1 MRIIIIALFFFL
13 GLSELTVAQISV
25 KSFTELS
32 NDLDARLDITAKK
45 DNNGKPCA
53 IIKVVTTENG
63 FSYDVGMIGVV
74 ATTYHPELA
83 EVWVYVPEGT
93 TKIKMSHPQLGQFS
107 TDSGDGYYW
116 FPQKL
121 KSSTC
126 YRLEIVSGRVV
137 TTIEQAKIETGWL
150 VVQSQPDNAEIY
162 LKTNEVE
169 EFVGSTP
176 FQKKLPYGKYEFR
189 IKKNLYHDELGM
201 MEINHP
207 KSVQN
212 ITLRPAFGKLKL
224 SSIPEGAKV
233 VIEGL
238 NKQYTT
244 SCITE
249 ELPSKEYTVRFMLD
263 NYAPQNRK
271 VTVRDGETTEL
282 QVSLDARFAK
292 VTIQS
297 LAGADIFINGEKKGI
312 TRLDTDL
319 GEGLYD
325 IEVQLAH
332 HKTKS
337 SQIEVI
343 AKQPQ
348 TITLNPEPIYG
359 SLDIQSVPIG
369 AKISIDGKDYGETPM
384 TIENLLEGQHEVQ
397 LSKSGYASV
406 IKQAYIKEGIV
417 ANLNEILPKGK
428 MVTIETGDKGD
439 EIYLNGKKVG
449 VSPLKLEIT
458 YGEHFIKIIRNSK
471 EITYT
476 FALSPDDNNNVIW
489 NCTCPLTP
497 KWAKDVTIQQQQIIK
512 EIINNMIFIQ
522 GGNIAIETI
531 RNDEKEVV
539 DNFFINKYEVSQKE
553 WTAIMGY
560 NHSKFRGDDLPVEFI
575 TWNECL
581 EFIRKINNLTGLTF
595 SLPMEKEWKYA
606 ELGGK
611 KSKCYKFSGS
621 NEIDEV
627 TWYSRNSNFHTHQV
641 NSKMMNEIG
650 LFNMSGNV
658 MEWCLERNGKNRTV
672 CGGSWITEEQG
683 CRISSPSKTYLYNES
698 SSSIGLRL
706 VAH

>member
-297 LAGADIFINGEKKGI
+297 LAGADIFINGEKKGT

-319 GEGLYD
+319 REGLYD
-325 IEVQLAH
+325 IEVQLTH

-359 SLDIQSVPIG
+359 SLDIQSIPIG

-406 IKQAYIKEGIV
+406 IKQINIEQNHIT
-417 ANLNEILPKGK
+417 NLNETLSHGK
-428 MVTIETGDKGD
+428 TVTIETGKNGD
-439 EIYLNGKKVG
+439 EIYLDGKKVG
-449 VSPLKLEIT
+449 ISPLKLEVT
-458 YGEHFIKIIRNSK
+458 YGEHTIEAIRNNK
-471 EITYT
+471 KVNKT
-476 FALSPDDNNNVIW
+476 FRISMENKSDEKWVLAFG
-489 NCTCPLTP
+489 LTP
-497 KWAKDVTIQQQQIIK
+497 QWDNLSFSRKNVLKKLVENMVFISGNTKFYMKSIDTNTTLNSYYIGKFEVTQA
-512 EIINNMIFIQ
+512 EWYAVLGESPSDFHELNSPVTN
-522 GGNIAIETI
+522 
-531 RNDEKEVV
+531 
-539 DNFFINKYEVSQKE
+539 VSWDDCQK
-553 WTAIMGY
+553 
-560 NHSKFRGDDLPVEFI
+560 FI
-575 TWNECL
+575 TRLNM
-581 EFIRKINNLTGLTF
+581 LTGLKF
-595 SLPMEKEWKYA
+595 SLPTEAEWEFA
-606 ELGGK
+606 ALGGED
-611 KSKCYKFSGS
+611 YKYKYSGS
-621 NEIDEV
+621 NSIQDV
-627 TWYSRNSNFHTHQV
+627 AWYNANSLNRTHNVGHKAANQY
-641 NSKMMNEIG
+641 G
-650 LFNMSGNV
+650 LYDMSGNV
-658 MEWCLERNGKNRTV
+658 WEWCLDYWSANKRSARGGAWNSSNIGCTILYRGNFPSNYTV
-672 CGGSWITEEQG
+672 SE
-683 CRISSPSKTYLYNES
+683 
-698 SSSIGLRL
+698 IGLRL